1 LAPSAERADASGTHV
16 WLVLMKAHR
25 SLGLHAARSL
35 DGSGIGPSDF
45 KILEVLLNK
54 GPSLVNDI
62 GRRIHLT
69 SGAITT
75 AIDRLEE
82 RALVRRAAD
91 ERDRRACLVSLTK
104 TGRASIAKAFAAH
117 EATMNAAAD
126 ALTKTERR
134 TLVGLLKKLGLGAV
148 AKLAREARSDE
159 RADAVYRSS

>member
-1 LAPSAERADASGTHV
+1 
-16 WLVLMKAHR
+16 MKAHR

-35 DGSGIGPSDF
+35 DGSGLGSSEF

-75 AIDRLEE
+75 AIDRLE
-82 RALVRRAAD
+82 RRKLVRRDAD
-91 ERDRRACLVSLTK
+91 DRDRRACVVSLAPA
-104 TGRASIAKAFAAH
+104 GRTLIAKSFADHA
-117 EATMNAAAD
+117 AAMNAAAD
-126 ALTKTERR
+126 TLTKTERQ

-148 AKLAREARSDE
+148 AKLAEENPDR
-159 RADAVYRSS
+159 